1 MYRSHVDAVW
11 GYVARRLGRDLAS
24 DVVAETFR
32 IAIENLDQFD
42 PKRGSQ
48 RAWIYGIATN
58 QVRRHWR
65 TESRRL
71 RATARHASGQLPA
84 QDEAQHVAERLDAA
98 DETERLHAAVGEPE
112 HRSRTQRDQP
122 TLERPGCVVA
132 ARITFDRSAPDQ
144 AQAWIDTAFAT
155 DFGED
160 DPIEGLLAAHFH
172 TSDDGAT
179 MVNLAAWR
187 SADGHRRIMQAAA
200 DAATAGADD
209 PAQEIHTFAGIA
221 ATAVDRFRIAHQH
234 AASS

>member
-1 MYRSHVDAVW
+1 MMREDGLPGGAARFRCGNPERSGRCGQELTMVSADAASEQRASARRAAAALMYRSHVDAVW

-42 PKRGSQ
+42 PERGSQ

-98 DETERLHAAVGEPE
+98 DETERLHAAVGNLSPQDRDLLVLVGWEGCPHHE
-112 HRSRTQRDQP
+112 VASILGIPPGTVRSRLHRI
-122 TLERPGCVVA
+122 RA
-132 ARITFDRSAPDQ
+132 ALRADIRNSTTRSKHD
-144 AQAWIDTAFAT
+144 
-155 DFGED
+155 E
-160 DPIEGLLAAHFH
+160 
-172 TSDDGAT
+172 
-179 MVNLAAWR
+179 
-187 SADGHRRIMQAAA
+187 
-200 DAATAGADD
+200 
-209 PAQEIHTFAGIA
+209 
-221 ATAVDRFRIAHQH
+221 
-234 AASS
+234 